1 MLRAVAPGRIRQ
13 TGPRRRQP
21 EHAVDFR
28 TGFAACPGRV
38 LVALPAQ
45 MTLRASA
52 LAALAAAVAFCA
64 PSALAQKVER
74 CESPEGKVTYSNTTC
89 PAGTQAIRN
98 IEPDPG
104 PTAADQK
111 AARERAQQH
120 SRELDKLERQR
131 QKEEE
136 KAARQ
141 RASADAKQAKR
152 DAECSKLDAR
162 VNAARAEYE
171 TATLQQRQQA

>member
-1 MLRAVAPGRIRQ
+1 
-13 TGPRRRQP
+13 
-21 EHAVDFR
+21 
-28 TGFAACPGRV
+28 
-38 LVALPAQ
+38 

-74 CESPEGKVTYSNTTC
+74 CESAEGKVTYSNTTC

-171 TATLQQRQQA
+171 TATLQQRQQADRKLRSAEAQAAGCKK